1 MLCSKEEPSMTLLI
15 QSLQSATYEFADAFE
30 VNEFYQDK
38 GWTDG
43 LPIVPPTEERVAA
56 CLAAAGLAPGEVIGV
71 ERVRQRPMTAEKV
84 AVNAVMAGCK
94 PVYMPVVVAV
104 LRAMCQEQFN
114 LHGSSAST
122 GGSAPFIVVNGPIRI
137 AIGMNATHNVLA
149 NGNRANATI
158 GRAIRLVLINVLGV
172 VPGQLDR
179 STLGHAGKFTFCIAE
194 DEEDSPWIPLAQERG
209 IPAGTSA
216 VTVMAGE
223 APRQVMNEWTH
234 DPEEIMAT
242 FAAEMRHN
250 MLTYSVWSGN
260 YAVIIPKQ
268 LRELLVA
275 AGWQKQHI
283 REYIYRAARVLRREW
298 ATVGKANI
306 VQRSGGPHQEF
317 AALKAPDDLLV
328 VAAGGSAGGFGAVI
342 PPWLGSKARAVT
354 QAIDL
359 PPQEGL

>member
-1 MLCSKEEPSMTLLI
+1 
-15 QSLQSATYEFADAFE
+15 
-30 VNEFYQDK
+30 
-38 GWTDG
+38 
-43 LPIVPPTEERVAA
+43 
-56 CLAAAGLAPGEVIGV
+56 
-71 ERVRQRPMTAEKV
+71 
-84 AVNAVMAGCK
+84 MAGCK
-94 PVYMPVVVAV
+94 PAYMPVVVAI

-114 LHGSSAST
+114 MHGSSAST
-122 GGSAPFIVVNGPIRI
+122 GGSAPFIVVNGPIRTML
-137 AIGMNATHNVLA
+137 GMNATHNVLA

-194 DEEDSPWIPLAQERG
+194 DEEDSPWVPLAQERG
-209 IPAGTSA
+209 IAAGSSA
-216 VTVMAGE
+216 VTVLAGE

-234 DPEEIMAT
+234 DPEEIIAT

-260 YAVIIPKQ
+260 YAIIIPKQ

-275 AGWQKQHI
+275 AGWQKHHI
-283 REYIYRAARVLRREW
+283 REYIYQAARVRRREW

-306 VQRSGGPHQEF
+306 VNRSGGPNQEF
-317 AALKAPDDLLV
+317 TALKSPDDLLV
-328 VAAGGSAGGFGAVI
+328 VAAGGPAGGFGAII

-359 PPQEGL
+359 PAAQEVL

>member
-1 MLCSKEEPSMTLLI
+1 MT
-15 QSLQSATYEFADAFE
+15 DAFE

-43 LPIVPPTEERVAA
+43 LPIIPPTEEHVAA
-56 CLAAAGLAPGEVIGV
+56 CLEAAGLAPGDIVGV
-71 ERVRQRPMTAEKV
+71 EQVRQRPMAAEKV
-84 AVNAVMAGCK
+84 AINAVMAGCK
-94 PVYMPVVVAV
+94 PAYMPVVVAA

-122 GGSAPFIVVNGPIRI
+122 GGSAPVIVVNGPIRT
-137 AIGMNATHNVLA
+137 ALGMNATHNVLA

-158 GRAIRLVLINVLGV
+158 GRAIRLVLINMLGV

-179 STLGHAGKFTFCIAE
+179 STLGHAGKFTCCIAE
-194 DEEDSPWIPLAQERG
+194 DEEDSAWIPLAQERG

-234 DPEEIMAT
+234 DPEEILAT

-260 YAVIIPKQ
+260 YIVIIPKQ
-268 LRELLVA
+268 LRELLIA
-275 AGWQKQHI
+275 AGWHKHDI
-283 REYIYRAARVLRREW
+283 RAYIYRSARVLRREW

-306 VQRSGGPHQEF
+306 VNRSGGPHQEF
-317 AALKAPDDLLV
+317 TALKTADDLLV
-328 VAAGGSAGGFGAVI
+328 VAAGGPAGGFGAVI

-354 QAIDL
+354 HAIAL
-359 PPQEGL
+359 PATVEVL

>member
-1 MLCSKEEPSMTLLI
+1 MTI
-15 QSLQSATYEFADAFE
+15 PTQSLQSATYELADAFA

-43 LPIVPPTEERVAA
+43 LPIVPPTEERVTAS
-56 CLAAAGLAPGEVIGV
+56 LQAAGLAPDEVIGV
-71 ERVRQRPMTAEKV
+71 ERVRQRPITAEKV
-84 AVNAVMAGCK
+84 AINAVMAGCK
-94 PVYMPVVVAV
+94 PAYMPVVVAI

-114 LHGSSAST
+114 MHGSSAST
-122 GGSAPFIVVNGPIRI
+122 GGSAPFIVVNGPIRTVL
-137 AIGMNATHNVLA
+137 GMNATHNVLA

-158 GRAIRLVLINVLGV
+158 GRAIRLVLINMLGV

-179 STLGHAGKFTFCIAE
+179 STLGHAGKFTCCFAE
-194 DEEDSPWIPLAQERG
+194 DEEDSAWTPLAQERG

-223 APRQVMNEWTH
+223 APRQVMNEWTQ

-260 YAVIIPKQ
+260 YIVIIPKQ

-275 AGWQKQHI
+275 AGWHKHDI
-283 REYIYRAARVLRREW
+283 REYIYRSARVLRREW
-298 ATVGKANI
+298 ATVGKASI
-306 VQRSGGPHQEF
+306 VNRSGGPQQEF
-317 AALKAPDDLLV
+317 TALKSPDDLLV
-328 VAAGGSAGGFGAVI
+328 VAAGGPAGGFGAVI

-359 PPQEGL
+359 PSQEVL

>member
-1 MLCSKEEPSMTLLI
+1 MARSTHVLR
-15 QSLQSATYEFADAFE
+15 SATYDMIDAFE

-56 CLAAAGLAPGEVIGV
+56 CLAAAGLLPGDVIGV
-71 ERVRQRPMTAEKV
+71 ERVRQRPITAEKV
-84 AVNAVMAGCK
+84 AINAVMAGCK
-94 PVYMPVVVAV
+94 PAYMPVVVAV

-114 LHGSSAST
+114 LHGSTAST
-122 GGSAPFIVVNGPIRI
+122 GGSAPVIVVNGPIRT
-137 AIGMNATHNVLA
+137 ALGMNATHNVLA

-179 STLGHAGKFTFCIAE
+179 STLGHAGKFTCCFAE
-194 DEEDSPWIPLAQERG
+194 DEEDSPWTPLAQERG
-209 IPAGTSA
+209 IPADTSA

-223 APRQVMNEWTH
+223 APRQIMNEWTH

-268 LRELLVA
+268 LRDILVA
-275 AGWQKQHI
+275 AGWQKHDM
-283 REYIYRAARVLRREW
+283 REYIYRTARVLRREW
-298 ATVGKANI
+298 TTVGKANI
-306 VQRSGGPHQEF
+306 VHRSGGPEQQF
-317 AALKAPDDLLV
+317 TALQSADDLLV
-328 VAAGGSAGGFGAVI
+328 VAAGGPAGGFGAVI

-354 QAIDL
+354 HAIDL
-359 PPQEGL
+359 PTTQEVL